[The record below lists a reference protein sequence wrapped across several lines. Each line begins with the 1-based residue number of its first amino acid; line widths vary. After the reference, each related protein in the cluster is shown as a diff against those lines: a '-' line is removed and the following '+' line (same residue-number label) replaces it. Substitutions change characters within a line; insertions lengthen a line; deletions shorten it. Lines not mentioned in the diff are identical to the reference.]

1 MSYQYILGLSP
12 FLLRNVRNDSFSL
25 QIKYTDSLK
34 ALMQAYY
41 WGENKKP
48 TILNIQQI
56 EKHKWA
62 FRIYNTSS
70 FYP

>member
-1 MSYQYILGLSP
+1 MIPFPPDQIYRFLKGPDASVLLGGK
-12 FLLRNVRNDSFSL
+12 
-25 QIKYTDSLK
+25 IKL
-34 ALMQAYY
+34 
-41 WGENKKP
+41 

-62 FRIYNTSS
+62 FRIYSISS